1 MLTERTI
8 AAAVQE
14 ARRSG
19 KVRWLHESRGR
30 GQGALSLKIA
40 ASGTAAWYYRYSVE
54 RRNKYFPLGAYGDQ
68 SDRLTL
74 ADARVQCSDAA
85 AKRQTV
91 IDGDLHASER
101 EKLAAEHK
109 RKEDESRA
117 ATAAE
122 VEALARTKFTLK
134 ALMDA
139 YVSHL
144 NGAGK
149 PSAGDVRRMIT
160 LHVNEAFPKYA
171 SSPAKDFTRE
181 QATEIFRRL
190 VEAGKGRTAGKVR
203 TSLHAAFELALGI
216 DGDAAAP
223 STMTG
228 FGVAFNP
235 IAATKALNQ
244 FNRVGQRHLSATEFR
259 AFWSR
264 LSATDGRAAAAVK
277 VAVLAGAQR
286 IAQLLR
292 VKRPDYDR
300 DAKIL
305 TLFDHKGRRQV
316 PRRHDIPLPAGA
328 VSIVTECLC
337 LIQADAKDQRIFG
350 TTVPDTVSD
359 VVSKISASMVASDEA
374 VAGFGWTDIRRT
386 VETLLVEEL
395 GVSKDLRSQI
405 LSHGLGGV
413 QNRHY
418 DRADYTRQ
426 IRPILARWEAWI
438 TSKKGNRTNA
448 IFQIPPERR
457 KQRKNHRRTALLQRR
472 VDL

>member
-8 AAAVQE
+8 SAALQE

-19 KVRWLHESRGR
+19 KTLWLHESRGR

-40 ASGTAAWYYRYSVE
+40 ASGTAAWYYRYAIE
-54 RRNKYFPLGAYGDQ
+54 RKNRYFPLGAYGDQ

-74 ADARVQCSDAA
+74 ADARSRCNDAA
-85 AKRQTV
+85 ANRQGMP
-91 IDGDLHASER
+91 DGDLHAGERAKVAAER
-101 EKLAAEHK
+101 E
-109 RKEDESRA
+109 RKENEKRA
-117 ATAAE
+117 ATKAAT
-122 VEALARTKFTLK
+122 EAQARAKFTLRS
-134 ALMDA
+134 LMDA
-139 YVSHL
+139 YIAHL
-144 NGAGK
+144 KGAGK

-160 LHVNEAFPKYA
+160 LHVYEAFREYA

-181 QATEIFRRL
+181 QATEIFRKL

-203 TSLHAAFELALGI
+203 TSLHAAYELALGV

-228 FGVAFNP
+228 FGITFNP

-244 FNRVGQRHLSATEFR
+244 FNRAGQRHLSASEFR

-264 LSATDGRAAAAVK
+264 LSAIEGLAADAVK

-292 VKRPDYDR
+292 VTRPHYDG

-316 PRRHDIPLPAGA
+316 PRRHDLPLPSG
-328 VSIVTECLC
+328 
-337 LIQADAKDQRIFG
+337 ADAIVSRCLRLIEKDAQDQRIFG

-359 VVSKISASMVASDEA
+359 LISKISAAMVASGQA

-386 VETLLVEEL
+386 VETLLIEEL
-395 GVSKDLRSQI
+395 RVSKDLRSQI

-438 TSKKGNRTNA
+438 ISEKCNATNA
-448 IFQIPPERR
+448 VFQILPRR
-457 KQRKNHRRTALLQRR
+457 KKQRQNRRKLGRLPNRGQP
-472 VDL
+472 